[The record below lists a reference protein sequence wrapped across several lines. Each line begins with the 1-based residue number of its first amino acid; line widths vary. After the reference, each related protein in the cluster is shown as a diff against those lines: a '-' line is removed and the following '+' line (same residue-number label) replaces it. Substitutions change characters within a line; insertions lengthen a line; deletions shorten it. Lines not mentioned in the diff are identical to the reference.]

1 MKKVIR
7 LTESDLTRIVKR
19 VIQEEK
25 VNESKKLKNLALGL
39 GLSASILL
47 PSCNSGKYSDENVN
61 KQTIIFMKKLNE
73 IDETT
78 PEDLTYSLMQSA
90 QNGEAFK
97 NWTEELFN
105 SQIATFYR
113 IDSEEHLK
121 LCAEMIA
128 YQLKKCGEDKKVDIQ
143 VEEYVDK
150 LRGGKLDK
158 IDYLI
163 LKSYNEAVRSIQKQ
177 IEYESQSGYLR

>member
-1 MKKVIR
+1 MKKIVR

-25 VNESKKLKNLALGL
+25 VNESKIKNLALGL

-78 PEDLTYSLMQSA
+78 PEDLTITFLDMVKTNEIFKEYDSYMINGQISSFYRL
-90 QNGEAFK
+90 NGEK
-97 NWTEELFN
+97 
-105 SQIATFYR
+105 
-113 IDSEEHLK
+113 HLK
-121 LCAEMIA
+121 LCAEMIV

-158 IDYLI
+158 IDSLI
-163 LKSYNEAVRSIQKQ
+163 LKSFNDAVRSIQKQ